1 MNTEV
6 ILALYLFVLVAIFT
20 PGPNNMM
27 LLASGANFGVR
38 RTLPHMAGITI
49 GHAGM
54 VVILGLGLT
63 RLLDAFPSIFAVLE
77 IACLAYLLWLAW
89 RIANAAPPE
98 GAQGAGRPLTFVQ
111 AAGFQWV
118 NPKAWAVAL
127 TAVTA
132 YAPGEGLAAVLVTA
146 LVFLTVS
153 VPSVS
158 LWAGLGTGLRRWLG
172 TGLRLRIFNRTMAV
186 LLVLS
191 TLPVLF

>member
-1 MNTEV
+1 MDAD
-6 ILALYLFVLVAIFT
+6 ILLALYLFVLVAIFT

-49 GHAGM
+49 GHAAM
-54 VVILGLGLT
+54 VIVLGLGLT
-63 RLLDAFPSIFAVLE
+63 GVIEVFPSAFAALK

-98 GAQGAGRPLTFVQ
+98 GTKGTGRPLTFLQ

-132 YAPGEGLAAVLVTA
+132 YAPGEGMAAVLVTA
-146 LVFLTVS
+146 LVFVS
-153 VPSVS
+153 VSLPSVS

-172 TGLRLRIFNRTMAV
+172 AGRRLRMFNRAMAV

-191 TLPVLF
+191 TLPVLA

>member
-1 MNTEV
+1 MNTELL
-6 ILALYLFVLVAIFT
+6 LALYLFVLVAIFT

-38 RTLPHMAGITI
+38 RTLPHMAGVTL

-54 VVILGLGLT
+54 VIILGLGLT
-63 RLLDAFPSIFAVLE
+63 QVVEAFPTVFVVLKAV
-77 IACLAYLLWLAW
+77 CLAYLLWLAW

-98 GAQGAGRPLTFVQ
+98 GARTEGKPLSFLQ

-132 YAPGEGLAAVLVTA
+132 YVPGEGLAAVLVTA

-158 LWAGLGTGLRRWLG
+158 LWTGLGTSLRRWLG
-172 TGLRLRIFNRTMAV
+172 DGRRLRTFNWTMAA

-191 TLPVLF
+191 TLPVLA